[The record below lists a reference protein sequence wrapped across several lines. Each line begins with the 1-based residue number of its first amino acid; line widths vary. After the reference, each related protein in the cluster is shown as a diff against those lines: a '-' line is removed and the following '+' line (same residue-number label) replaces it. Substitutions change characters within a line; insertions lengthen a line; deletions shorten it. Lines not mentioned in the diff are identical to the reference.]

1 MKINLVR
8 LLLNLSHSL
17 DFAGTG
23 ITHHHKRVAL
33 MSLQLGK
40 SAGLGKNALF
50 ELFKASILHDAGA
63 VTWREKLDL
72 ASFDIMDTYDH
83 CLRGYKLFSN
93 GFLDSI
99 ACIVLSHHDRWKGG
113 NQTGKSRTDI
123 PLASRIIHL
132 VDRID
137 VLLRSDH
144 NILDQRREILTRLR
158 ELAGEVFDP
167 DLVSLFEKLS
177 NKESFW
183 LELQSPWIDE
193 HLIPLIPYRSIA
205 VETGDLLKIAE
216 LFARI
221 IDAKSPFTYG
231 HSLRVARTARILG
244 QKTGL
249 LQEDCALLEVAG
261 LLHDLGK
268 VTVPEELLEKPGALT
283 ETEFN
288 IIKQHPYY
296 TYWWLKTA
304 APQSPLAEWAAF
316 HHERPDGNGYPFRKT
331 GRELDLPSQLVRA
344 ADIFTALSEERPY
357 RHRLKWEEVEGILNL
372 QVKERLMERKV
383 ATALLSS
390 KTELAPFFESASPG

>member
-1 MKINLVR
+1 MRINLVR

-17 DFAGTG
+17 DFSGQE

-40 SAGLGKNALF
+40 AAGLDENALF

-72 ASFDIMDTYDH
+72 ARFDIMDTYDH

-99 ACIVLSHHDRWKGG
+99 ADTILSHHDRWKGE
-113 NQTGKSRTDI
+113 NQTGKSKTDI

-132 VDRID
+132 VDRVD
-137 VLLRSDH
+137 VLTGGDR
-144 NILDQRREILTRLR
+144 NILDRSREVLSRIR

-177 NKESFW
+177 IKESFW
-183 LELQSPWIDE
+183 LELQAPWIEE
-193 HLIPLIPYRSIA
+193 HLIPLIPYRSIT

-221 IDAKSPFTYG
+221 IDAKSPFTYR
-231 HSLRVARTARILG
+231 HSLKVARVARLLG
-244 QKTGL
+244 EKTGL
-249 LQEDCALLEVAG
+249 SREDCDHLEIAG

-268 VTVPEELLEKPGALT
+268 VTVPEVLLEKPGALT

-288 IIKQHPYY
+288 IVKQHPYY

-304 APQSPLAEWAAF
+304 APQSLLAEWAAF
-316 HHERPDGNGYPFRKT
+316 HHERPDGTGYPFRKA
-331 GRELDLPSQLVRA
+331 GDELDLPSQLIRA

-357 RHRLKWEEVEGILNL
+357 RKQLRWEEIESILKSQAKNGGL
-372 QVKERLMERKV
+372 DEKI
-383 ATALLSS
+383 ASTLLSS
-390 KTELAPFFESASPG
+390 KDELT

>member
-1 MKINLVR
+1 MRINLVR

-17 DFAGTG
+17 DFAGMG
-23 ITHHHKRVAL
+23 ITHHHKRVTL

-40 SAGLGKNALF
+40 AAGLDENSLF

-63 VTWREKLDL
+63 VTWREKSDL
-72 ASFDIMDTYDH
+72 ACFDIADTYDH

-99 ACIVLSHHDRWKGG
+99 AGIVLSHHDRWKGG

-132 VDRID
+132 VDRVD
-137 VLLRSDH
+137 VLIRSDR
-144 NILDQRREILTRLR
+144 NVLDQCREILSRLR

-183 LELQSPWIDE
+183 LELQSPWINE
-193 HLIPLIPYRSIA
+193 HLLALIPYHSTT
-205 VETGDLLKIAE
+205 VDTGDLLIIAE

-231 HSLRVARTARILG
+231 HSLRVARVARLLG

-249 LQEDCALLEVAG
+249 SQEDCDLLEIAG

-268 VTVPEELLEKPGALT
+268 VTVPDMLLEKPGALT

-288 IIKQHPYY
+288 LVKQHPYY

-316 HHERPDGNGYPFRKT
+316 HHERPDGRGYPFRKT
-331 GRELDLPSQLVRA
+331 GGELDRPSQLTRA

-357 RHRLKWEEVEGILNL
+357 RERLRWEEVENILRL
-372 QVKERLMERKV
+372 QVKDGGLDGKIV
-383 ATALLSS
+383 SALLSS
-390 KTELAPFFESASPG
+390 KDELARTCEQTTSG